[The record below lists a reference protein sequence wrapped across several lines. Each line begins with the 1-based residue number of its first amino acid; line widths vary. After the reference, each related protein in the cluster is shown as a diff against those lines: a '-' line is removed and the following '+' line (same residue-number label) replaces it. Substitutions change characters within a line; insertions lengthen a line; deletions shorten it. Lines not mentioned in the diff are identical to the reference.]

1 MVDSATLPH
10 WEERALHAV
19 DDVSEHR
26 LNFRGVYGCWEG
38 GAQKQLMV
46 QGSRLVKERDSI
58 KRNFE
63 DMSATEQ
70 QVLDDF
76 DTGKSAKRLSK
87 ECGKKLPCFRGKT
100 L

>member
-38 GAQKQLMV
+38 GAGQPPSEGKRQQQKEL
-46 QGSRLVKERDSI
+46 
-58 KRNFE
+58 
-63 DMSATEQ
+63 
-70 QVLDDF
+70 
-76 DTGKSAKRLSK
+76 
-87 ECGKKLPCFRGKT
+87 RGHA
-100 L
+100 